1 MTLLQD
7 VSMTLIREDVSM
19 ALLHIL
25 IRIGRCH
32 DPVAYLD

>member
-25 IRIGRCH
+25 IRAMTLQALGS
-32 DPVAYLD
+32 